1 MSKAPQKVQV
11 QRREFLA
18 ASAIG
23 SASLLAQAQ
32 DSQAATKGQ
41 SGSLME
47 HGFWDYT
54 TPGAGGMEAF
64 QQDDYMSLLDDMAE
78 AGMNSLMIF
87 VKWLTT
93 GYRSRLPFQ
102 DQSPDNPVI
111 ASDNSL
117 LRRVIEEAGKR
128 KIKIW
133 LGGAVTYYDIAK
145 FGGKPYRTY
154 DKLGGYD
161 LPVKVGLYDTDTP
174 GLTER
179 IVQVYEELVELFP
192 GVGGLEVELEGAGR
206 EEPHRIPL
214 YNRWAEEN
222 GRPPFTELAHPLY
235 PRVFDVPAWR
245 DYTTHSRL
253 KVLKAVEDAVRAK
266 GFRGDLTMI
275 CETART
281 QYAIGQAV
289 NVKEF
294 HKAFPDWIATTY
306 EYNKWDHRYG
316 MMDVCIDHPKQEGV
330 RVFYLPRG
338 VMTYAYR
345 RKWPLPISLEQNW
358 QMDVE
363 DIQRF
368 KPQGVWWFGCGAR
381 NEGSHVSV
389 SRLKQAGYGSGA
401 DARRAL
407 LKLTSEL
414 RALQA

>member
-1 MSKAPQKVQV
+1 MSKGHRKVQLE
-11 QRREFLA
+11 RREFLA
-18 ASAIG
+18 TSAVG
-23 SASLLAQAQ
+23 SAFLLTQAQ
-32 DSQAATKGQ
+32 DTRAATKGP

-47 HGFWDYT
+47 YGFWDYT

-64 QQDDYMSLLDDMAE
+64 KQDDYVSLLDDMAQ

-117 LRRVIEEAGKR
+117 LRRVIEEAVKR

-133 LGGAVTYYDIAK
+133 LGGAVTYFDVTK
-145 FGGKPYRTY
+145 FGEKPHRTY
-154 DKLGGYD
+154 DRLGDFD

-179 IVQVYEELVELFP
+179 IVQIYEELVESFP
-192 GVGGLEVELEGAGR
+192 GIGGLEVELEGAGM
-206 EEPHRIPL
+206 ENPHRIPL

-222 GRPPFTELAHPLY
+222 GRPPFRELAHPLN
-235 PRVFDVPAWR
+235 PRAFDVPAWR

-266 GFRGDLTMI
+266 GFRGDLAMI
-275 CETART
+275 CETGST
-281 QYAIGQAV
+281 TYAIGQAV
-289 NVKEF
+289 NVREF
-294 HKAFPDWIATTY
+294 HKLFPHWIATTY
-306 EYNKWDHRYG
+306 EYDKWDHRYA
-316 MMDVCIDHPKQEGV
+316 MMDVCIDHPTQEGV

-338 VMTYAYR
+338 VMTWGGE
-345 RKWPLPISLEQNW
+345 WPLPISLEQSW
-358 QMDVE
+358 QMDLE
-363 DIQRF
+363 DIHKFR
-368 KPQGVWWFGCGAR
+368 PHRVWWFGSGAR
-381 NEGSHVSV
+381 NEGAHVSV
-389 SRLKQAGYGSGA
+389 SRLKQSGYGSGE

-407 LKLTSEL
+407 LELTSEL
-414 RALQA
+414 RALQV